1 MQVMTRVNIE
11 NASVKKGKFYLHLH
25 LHLFRVRTSQTQE
38 QMQMQAREGK
48 SEREIREG
56 KNYMYC
62 RDRKFKKIRE
72 HFIRHAP

>member
-1 MQVMTRVNIE
+1 
-11 NASVKKGKFYLHLH
+11 
-25 LHLFRVRTSQTQE
+25 
-38 QMQMQAREGK
+38 MQMQAREGK